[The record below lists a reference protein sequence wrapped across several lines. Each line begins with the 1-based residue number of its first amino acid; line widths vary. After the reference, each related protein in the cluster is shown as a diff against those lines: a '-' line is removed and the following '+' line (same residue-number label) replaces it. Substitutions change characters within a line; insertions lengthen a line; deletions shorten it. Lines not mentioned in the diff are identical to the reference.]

1 MKNLSKKLAD
11 DALSPS
17 ISTNPS
23 IISFLFWFGKFSIST
38 LYDNLLLEF
47 ISVESLL
54 FLHFLKLKLKNKIKL
69 KAMENFPLNTK
80 HS

>member
-1 MKNLSKKLAD
+1 VKNLSKKLAD

-54 FLHFLKLKLKNKIKL
+54 FLHFLKLKLKKNKIESHGEFPPKH
-69 KAMENFPLNTK
+69 KA
-80 HS
+80 